1 LKTGNWKC
9 WELKERESEGMATVS
24 ARLGLRD
31 MFMDGVR
38 PVRELLPRLY
48 LNGQTA
54 EIDGAGLKHKEVND
68 LVREA
73 ALKGARKIVLRNI
86 YGQRYIGT
94 RLYLPA
100 RVEIEVHSNPGNDLG
115 AFLNGHKITV
125 YGNAQD
131 GVGNTMDGGEI
142 VVHGRAGDIVAMS
155 MRGGKIFIRDNVG
168 YRTAIHMKEYTG
180 KVPVLVI
187 GGTAQDFF
195 GEYMA
200 GGIVILL
207 GLGLGENERHRAHYI
222 GTGMHG
228 GVIYLRGR
236 VEPYQLGREVGV
248 LDLDEND
255 WQIVRRYVDEYAAHF
270 GADADRILAGKFQ
283 KLLPVSKRP
292 YGKIY
297 AY

>member
-1 LKTGNWKC
+1 MT
-9 WELKERESEGMATVS
+9 T
-24 ARLGLRD
+24 LGAGPGWRD
-31 MFMDGVR
+31 AFMDGVR
-38 PVRELLPRLY
+38 PLAELLPRLC
-48 LNGQTA
+48 LNGGAA
-54 EIDGAGLKHKEVND
+54 EIDAAGLKHKELND

-73 ALKGARKIVLRNI
+73 ALRGARRMALRNVC
-86 YGQRYIGT
+86 GQRYIGT

-100 RVEIEVHSNPGNDLG
+100 RVEIEVHSHPGNDLG
-115 AFLNGHKITV
+115 AFLDGHRITV

-131 GVGNTMDGGEI
+131 GVGNTMDDGEI
-142 VVHGRAGDIVAMS
+142 VVHGRAGDVVAMA
-155 MRGGKIFIRDNVG
+155 MRGGKVFIRDNVG
-168 YRTAIHMKEYTG
+168 YRTAIHMKEYPG

-207 GLGLGENERHRAHYI
+207 GLGLGENERHKAHYI

-248 LDLDEND
+248 LDLDED
-255 WQIVRRYVDEYAAHF
+255 DRQILRRYVEEYAAHF
-270 GADADRILAGKFQ
+270 GADPDRILAGRFQ

-292 YGKIY
+292 YGTIY